1 MRNNKTPAVA
11 LVCLQAQH
19 VAGLP
24 AAAEGRQVLLRLLQ
38 QQQVA
43 AATCREGVAAFHD
56 RVLLLDCAPVGSMD
70 MGDLAVAVAV
80 TVGDT
85 ARAAVVDVNLAEQLR
100 RPSPRVLR
108 FVLGGSAAGAVL
120 CLTLHHRRLMARRRG
135 CTAALLS
142 CLRMSPPPA
151 PEEARGN
158 GMDDDDDE
166 SSSGFITIDK
176 GTISR
181 RRPPSDTLVTSDD
194 DEGPSPTSVSVKE
207 EEDSNKVV
215 EDEFL
220 AMLMLEVEGDA
231 LELDL
236 DALIEDAGR
245 LPFP

>member
-1 MRNNKTPAVA
+1 MRNNKTPALA

-56 RVLLLDCAPVGSMD
+56 QVLLLDCAPVGSMD

-120 CLTLHHRRLMARRRG
+120 CLTLHHRQLMARRSG

-166 SSSGFITIDK
+166 SSGFITIDK

-181 RRPPSDTLVTSDD
+181 RRPPSDTLVTTDD

-236 DALIEDAGR
+236 DALIKDAGR